1 MKTKAQTKLLSIV
14 LVLTMLVGMLTVIPF
29 TVSAAETIT
38 IASVDDWMEKLSGKS
53 VGDVNIVVTAAE
65 LDFAGRDVKVID
77 GFTGS
82 FEGNGVVIKNV
93 TMTVDDSS
101 NNEVGLFHCSEGNP
115 TFSNFS
121 IESSSFSGVQW
132 VGSVVCC
139 AEGATFNNIYVGKD
153 VTVYAAGK
161 SGKHDG
167 KERMVACTGG
177 IMGGVL
183 GGPSTTTFNFC
194 TFEGT
199 VSADGYANGG
209 FVGNG
214 NSGSTKAHNIIF
226 NYCLVT
232 GKVPNTGSA
241 GNSCGFVGYNKDD
254 TSKPYVTF
262 NTCIYAGG
270 AEDVYFYNRPFT
282 TAPIVNATNCYTTHT
297 AVNGV
302 YANTKWTD
310 EGSGVTLIDRSQLEG
325 LNAIELEGF
334 ARQEN
339 GIMLPAAVL
348 KGAGTEASPYLIGNA
363 ADWKAFEIIAANK
376 NFSGE
381 YIQIAADIDF
391 ADITI
396 APIQNF
402 AGTLDGNGKTL
413 KNITMSGRADI
424 ALFCELG
431 NGAVLKNI
439 VITDSSF
446 TATKNWVGTVA
457 CCCKRTA
464 TLKNIYIA
472 PSVTV
477 NANVSEGDT
486 AYAGGIIGGVHGNDT
501 QQGNVTVENC
511 VFAGTINAN
520 GMYSGG
526 ILSDV
531 YEVST
536 ATVKNCLNVGTI
548 NSAKSP
554 SAGIATAHGNLTIEN
569 CVNAGVIN
577 CQGNTYAE
585 IFAGNPSK
593 AITIKNCYY
602 LNGLVKNNTSNGGTV
617 TEENNTRVQ
626 LSNLFGNNATV
637 PATFAK
643 RAGDIAVPAGCTV
656 APANIFGINM
666 MSGAAVRMANPTGLR
681 FTAMLGADYL
691 NALVGDATDY
701 SFGIIIAPTDYVA
714 EANGTFT
721 VESLKALSYEVAY
734 KEIKAEKLQN
744 DPTADGCYVFTGTLV
759 NVQEANYTRDFSA
772 IAYVKVGDTYYYSN
786 YNEADNSRNIAE
798 VAESACKD
806 TATEQNEVYQYAVT
820 EGETVVY
827 SPYTEEQ
834 RKVLADFFQ

>member
-1 MKTKAQTKLLSIV
+1 
-14 LVLTMLVGMLTVIPF
+14 MLVGMLTVIPF

-65 LDFAGRDVKVID
+65 LDFTGKTLVPVQD
-77 GFTGS
+77 FTGT
-82 FEGNGVVIKNV
+82 FEGNGVVIKNAHV
-93 TMTVDDSS
+93 STSGET
-101 NNEVGLFHCSEGNP
+101 GLFNCSYGEP
-115 TFSNFS
+115 TFSNLS
-121 IESSSFSGVQW
+121 IESSSFSGKSW
-132 VGSVVCC
+132 VGPVVCC
-139 AEGATFNNIYVGKD
+139 AEGATFTNIYVGKD
-153 VTVYAAGK
+153 VTVHAT
-161 SGKHDG
+161 DG
-167 KERMVACTGG
+167 SAGG

-183 GGPSTTTFNFC
+183 GAASTSYFNYC

-199 VSADGYANGG
+199 VTATGKHNGG
-209 FVGNG
+209 IVGNG
-214 NSGSTKAHNIIF
+214 NSASNKAHNIVL

-232 GKVPNTGSA
+232 GKIPAQGEVVDR
-241 GNSCGFVGYNKDD
+241 SCGFVGYNKGGGA
-254 TSKPYVTF
+254 YVTF

-270 AEDVYFYNRPFT
+270 AEDDYFYNRPFT
-282 TAPIVNATNCYTTHT
+282 LASSVTAVNCYTTHT
-297 AVNGV
+297 ANAGV
-302 YANTKWTD
+302 YESGSTKVKWTD
-310 EGSGVTLIDRSQLEG
+310 EGSGVTMVERSQLEG
-325 LNAIELEGF
+325 LNALEIEGF

-339 GIMLPAAVL
+339 GIMLPSPIAL
-348 KGAGTEASPYLIGNA
+348 KGAGTEASPYLIA
-363 ADWKAFEIIAANK
+363 KASDWKVFEIIAADK

-391 ADITI
+391 AGVTL

-413 KNITMSGRADI
+413 KNITMSGRGDI

-439 VITDSSF
+439 IITDSSF
-446 TATKNWVGTVA
+446 TVTKNWVGTVA

-477 NANVSEGDT
+477 TAQVTEGTT
-486 AYAGGIIGGVHGNDT
+486 AYAGGIIGGVHGNDS
-501 QQGNVTVENC
+501 QHGNVTVEDC

-520 GMYSGG
+520 GEYSGG
-526 ILSDV
+526 ILSEV

-577 CQGNTYAE
+577 CQGNTYAD

-593 AITIKNCYY
+593 AITINNCYY

-617 TEENNTRVQ
+617 TAENNTRVQ
-626 LSNLFGNNATV
+626 LSDLFGNNATV

-714 EANGTFT
+714 EANGVFT
-721 VESLKALSYEVAY
+721 VEALKALSYEVAY

-759 NVQEANYTRDFSA
+759 NVQEANYNRDFSA
-772 IAYVKVGDTYYYSN
+772 IAYVKVGDTYYYSS

-798 VAESACKD
+798 VAESACND

-820 EGETVVY
+820 DGETVVY